1 MRLLAI
7 VSAVW
12 VASELVVAFLRHS
25 ESGEKRS
32 DRGSL
37 FLLWL
42 VIGGGIFAASRLRGI
57 ARMPYR
63 HVALDIGIALIVAGI
78 VIRAIAIATLW
89 RYFSVD
95 VTIRSDQQIVQHG
108 IYAHLRHPAYTGSL
122 LAFIGLGIAFGSW
135 LSLAIIAVLTIGG
148 MSYRIA
154 VEERALTEHFGD
166 AYHTYSSHTKRLIPG
181 IY

>member
-25 ESGEKRS
+25 KSGEKRS

-37 FLLWL
+37 VFLWL
-42 VIGGGIFAASRLRGI
+42 VIGGGTFSAAAFRWI
-57 ARMPYR
+57 ARMPQPR
-63 HVALDIGIALIVAGI
+63 IALDIGIALIVAGI

-95 VTIRSDQQIVQHG
+95 VTIRNEQQIVQHG
-108 IYAHLRHPAYTGSL
+108 IYSHLRHPAYTGSL

-135 LSLAIIAVLTIGG
+135 LSLAIVAILATAG

-154 VEERALTEHFGD
+154 IEERALIDHFGD
-166 AYHTYSSHTKRLIPG
+166 AYRAYAARTKRLIPG
-181 IY
+181 VY

>member
-25 ESGEKRS
+25 KSGEKRS

-37 FLLWL
+37 LLLWL
-42 VIGGGIFAASRLRGI
+42 VIGGGTFGASALRWI
-57 ARMPYR
+57 ARMPNPR
-63 HVALDIGIALIVAGI
+63 LAIDIGIALILAGI
-78 VIRAIAIATLW
+78 AIRAVAIATLW

-95 VTIRSDQQIVQHG
+95 VTIRNDQQIVQHG

-122 LAFIGLGIAFGSW
+122 LAFIGLGVAFGSW
-135 LSLAIIAVLTIGG
+135 LSLAIVSVFAVAG

-154 VEERALTEHFGD
+154 VEERALTDHFGD
-166 AYHTYSSHTKRLIPG
+166 AYRLYASRTKRLIPG

>member
-7 VSAVW
+7 VSSVW
-12 VASELVVAFLRHS
+12 VTSELVVAFVRHS
-25 ESGEKRS
+25 KSGEKRS
-32 DRGSL
+32 DRGS
-37 FLLWL
+37 FFFLWL
-42 VIGGGIFAASRLRGI
+42 VIGGGIFAASMLRSI

-63 HVALDIGIALIVAGI
+63 DAALDIGIALIVAGI
-78 VIRAIAIATLW
+78 VIRAMAIATLW

-108 IYAHLRHPAYTGSL
+108 IYAYLRHPAYTGSL

-154 VEERALTEHFGD
+154 IEERALTEHFGD
-166 AYHTYSSHTKRLIPG
+166 AYRAYSSHTKRLIPG